1 MIIEVNEK
9 VREKFAEEIVSISVQ
24 FRYLLK
30 NHSRKLRNIFKEY
43 KILLIAL
50 AVMLVL
56 HGVSMLT
63 WMTPDGF
70 SWALI
75 LVLTVLLII
84 YVSFYMNLRK
94 TYRGFLEQKGG
105 SVITLDENGAELN
118 RQNSQVIRLS
128 WDNVAFVRVFKESL
142 CIFSRDANVMLILAD
157 IKYADAITGWI
168 KENRPDVEMIM

>member
-1 MIIEVNEK
+1 MRIEVNEK
-9 VREKFAEEIVSISVQ
+9 VREKFAEEIVSISAQ
-24 FRYLLK
+24 YRYLRK
-30 NHSRKLRNIFKEY
+30 NHSRKLRNILKEY

-70 SWALI
+70 NWALI
-75 LVLTVLLII
+75 LVLTVLLVI

-142 CIFSRDANVMLILAD
+142 CIFSRDANGMLLLTD
-157 IKYADAITGWI
+157 IKYADMIAGWI
-168 KENRPDVEMIM
+168 SENHPEIELLR